1 MWTSI
6 WIGLAVIILLGIAAG
21 IFSFEIEKRWRR

>member
-6 WIGLAVIILLGIAAG
+6 LIGLAVIILLGIATG
-21 IFSFEIEKRWRR
+21 NLSVEIEKRWRR

>member
-6 WIGLAVIILLGIAAG
+6 WIWLAVIILLGIAIG
-21 IFSFEIEKRWRR
+21 ILSVEIEKRWRR